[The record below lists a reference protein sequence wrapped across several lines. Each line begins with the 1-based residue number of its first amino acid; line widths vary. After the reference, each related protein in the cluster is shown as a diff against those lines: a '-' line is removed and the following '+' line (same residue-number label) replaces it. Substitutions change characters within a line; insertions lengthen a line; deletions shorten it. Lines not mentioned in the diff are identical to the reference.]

1 MKGGDEECQEGDVK
15 SPVFHAFITSK
26 HTHFLCLSVCVCVVN
41 GFIKCISNTV
51 ETMISVI

>member
-1 MKGGDEECQEGDVK
+1 MKGGDKECQEGDVK

-26 HTHFLCLSVCVCVVN
+26 HTHILCLSMCVCVVN

-51 ETMISVI
+51 ATMILVM